1 MCGKC
6 INLSERDKKRNG
18 FISDAVPETG
28 EAACGA
34 IANANGE
41 LILLTAAVLRLEGAT
56 MATAIELRL
65 HSCSQFSVFFNIF
78 KRGGEGLPTRQLLA
92 DWSDGASSTLH
103 M

>member
-1 MCGKC
+1 MEGRDGDYGAQCVANASIC
-6 INLSERDKKRNG
+6 PSERDKKRDG

-28 EAACGA
+28 EAACG
-34 IANANGE
+34 ANANGE
-41 LILLTAAVLRLEGAT
+41 LILLTAAVLRLERAT

-92 DWSDGASSTLH
+92 D
-103 M
+103 